1 MEVTFGDDKEMYN
14 RNNAALDFEVVQKP
28 RKAKVISLPS
38 KKARRLAKLKSRR
51 MLMTWAFTGFCACA
65 LGVSCFVLGQV
76 QLTEITDKSYKAAHD
91 LEQLQSLNTQLSVKL
106 KSVTTT
112 NSFEEKCDTPVE
124 IVKLHKG
131 DIAKRS

>member
-1 MEVTFGDDKEMYN
+1 MYN
-14 RNNAALDFEVVQKP
+14 RNNAAFDFEVVQKP

-38 KKARRLAKLKSRR
+38 KKARKLAKLKSQR
-51 MLMTWAFTGFCACA
+51 MLLTGVFSVFCTCA
-65 LGVSCFVLGQV
+65 LGVSLFVLGQV
-76 QLTEITDKSYKAAHD
+76 QLTEMTDKSCKAAHE

-112 NSFEEKCDTPVE
+112 NSFKDKCDAPVE
-124 IVKLHKG
+124 IVKVHKG